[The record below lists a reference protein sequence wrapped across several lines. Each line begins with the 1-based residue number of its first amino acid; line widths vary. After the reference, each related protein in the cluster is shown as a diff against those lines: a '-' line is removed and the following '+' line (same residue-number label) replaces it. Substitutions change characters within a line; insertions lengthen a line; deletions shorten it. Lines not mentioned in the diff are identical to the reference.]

1 MSKKGWG
8 SVVEMALIALKEEGP
23 MTRIELSE
31 HLGLPRDDL
40 SVLSRMSKPQKTIPK
55 LIHIAG
61 WSRALEFGGYR
72 RCLRPVYAV
81 GNKPDA
87 KKPPNEP
94 NRIAGLR
101 AYRKKR
107 DMGRM
112 NSIFNLGL
120 SAKEAEQS
128 QRKKAA

>member
-8 SVVEMALIALKEEGP
+8 ALTDLVLLSIREEGP
-23 MTRIELSE
+23 MSRRELADWLNVT
-31 HLGLPRDDL
+31 HDAL
-40 SVLSRMSKPQKTIPK
+40 SIISKMSKAQKRVPK
-55 LIHIAG
+55 RLYICKWVRELDYG
-61 WSRALEFGGYR
+61 SYR
-72 RCLRPVYAV
+72 RYLRPVYDIGDHV
-81 GNKPDA
+81 DA
-87 KKPPNEP
+87 KKPKSEP

-120 SAKEAEQS
+120 PAKEAEQS
-128 QRKKAA
+128 QRKKAS